1 MPMVANDSYI
11 FSVNLISAK
20 GENDLK
26 AKNERNLEVYFVS
39 VSSERQKINFHSRGR
54 SRKGR
59 YVRVEYVKG
68 FQLTG
73 FFFSNL
79 KRCIK

>member
-1 MPMVANDSYI
+1 MVVSDLYI

-20 GENDLK
+20 GEGDLK
-26 AKNERNLEVYFVS
+26 AKNERNLKVYFVS
-39 VSSERQKINFHSRGR
+39 VSSESQKINFHSRGR

-68 FQLTG
+68 FQLIG

-79 KRCIK
+79 KQ